1 MNPMIPPAGGKSLIV
16 PTTGGERGPVMVLLR
31 FVPIPELRQATGDP
45 GATAGDQSITEK
57 LTVTPPPAQLAT
69 DRCPMIDAEAEG
81 AHRATTAKLKSP
93 NFRP

>member
-1 MNPMIPPAGGKSLIV
+1 VGESGLGGIP
-16 PTTGGERGPVMVLLR
+16 
-31 FVPIPELRQATGDP
+31 
-45 GATAGDQSITEK
+45 DQSIAEK

-81 AHRATTAKLKSP
+81 AHRATIAKLKSP